1 MTKKSNITNNDE
13 VTDPNELVELRKED
27 SKQPLVDAN
36 SADTVSLLVFI
47 RYYNNIINKGCC
59 K

>member
-27 SKQPLVDAN
+27 SKQPLVDTN
-36 SADTVSLLVFI
+36 SADTVSLYGVH
-47 RYYNNIINKGCC
+47 
-59 K
+59 